1 MSAASRWRAAGAVPT
16 RSSQRGFYS
25 DSDGNFRRNG
35 IEISKFTSILS
46 PNAERIE
53 VLKGPASVLFGRID
67 PGGVINV
74 VTKRP
79 QPVRFSE
86 LDLRGGAF
94 GYVDGRVDTTGPIGD
109 GSRALYRL
117 NVSSDRTGSYRDEVE
132 KRNTY
137 ILPSITTF
145 LGSRARWDIDVE
157 YKREEKTDDVGI
169 AAPENNFDA
178 LDAMPIDT
186 FLGEPEAGVDL
197 WYANGVST
205 FEHMLGSSW
214 TFRNT
219 LSYVHY
225 DSTSRGVSLGSLAAD
240 RRTVSRT
247 ASFNESTLGSALA
260 EASVLGS
267 FSTGPLRHRVAAGG
281 SYHHYSQDQQGSSA
295 AIAGVDIYDPV
306 YTGLPAEPSVLSG
319 DTLLTVAN
327 SGLFIQDQIE
337 VTPQLHLQVGARVS
351 TFKQETDNRLTVR
364 TQVIE
369 ADNVSTQVG
378 AAYLPRPWLSFY
390 GSFSESFSP
399 NLAIARDGST
409 FGPKKADQYEGGV
422 KADAWG
428 GRLTAT
434 ASVFRLTYEGTLSFI
449 RDPVT
454 GLFDTTQGGV
464 QRSTGVELDVMAR
477 PGAGFLITGTF
488 GTLDAYV
495 VTDPVYAPGRLLGGA
510 PKRRG
515 NLWVAWESPRGLG
528 VGAGVF
534 QSVRVQGVHELE
546 LPPPR
551 IHDRRRDGVVPRV
564 AAAGRARQRQEPRGR
579 AVLPQRRRR
588 LPRVSRTAATRRGV
602 DECGLLTSARRGGC
616 SMRGGSVMQ

>member
-1 MSAASRWRAAGAVPT
+1 MSSRPSTLIILVFLFAATVAAHAQTAPSLTGVVRDPSGAVVPEASITVTPHAVGPARSARTDGDGRFALTLPPGRYVLRVERAGFAPLQRDAVEIADGQPTDLELTLAQGGVSESVTVLAT
-16 RSSQRGFYS
+16 RSRLATKAETPIMQTPQAITVVPEEVLDQQAATTLGEAIRNVSGVALAGSWRGSYEVFAQRGFYS

-53 VLKGPASVLFGRID
+53 VLKGPASVLYGRID

-74 VTKRP
+74 VTRRP

-94 GYVDGRVDTTGPIGD
+94 GYVDGRFDTTGPIGD
-109 GSRALYRL
+109 GSRTLYRL

-157 YKREEKTDDVGI
+157 YKDEEKTDDVGI

-178 LDAMPIDT
+178 LDAMPIET

-219 LSYVHY
+219 LSYIHY

-240 RRTVSRT
+240 RRTVSRF
-247 ASFNESTLGSALA
+247 AGFSESKLGSALA
-260 EASVLGS
+260 EVSVLGS
-267 FSTGPLRHRVAAGG
+267 FSTGPLQHRVAAGG
-281 SYHHYSQDQQGSSA
+281 SYHHYSQDQQGSNA

-319 DTLLTVAN
+319 DTLLTVGN

-337 VTPQLHLQVGARVS
+337 VTPRLHLQIGARAS
-351 TFKQETDNRLTVR
+351 AFKQETDNRLTAR
-364 TQVIE
+364 TQVHRGRQCVD
-369 ADNVSTQVG
+369 A
-378 AAYLPRPWLSFY
+378 
-390 GSFSESFSP
+390 
-399 NLAIARDGST
+399 
-409 FGPKKADQYEGGV
+409 GV
-422 KADAWG
+422 
-428 GRLTAT
+428 R
-434 ASVFRLTYEGTLSFI
+434 Y
-449 RDPVT
+449 
-454 GLFDTTQGGV
+454 
-464 QRSTGVELDVMAR
+464 
-477 PGAGFLITGTF
+477 
-488 GTLDAYV
+488 
-495 VTDPVYAPGRLLGGA
+495 TDPVGS
-510 PKRRG
+510 
-515 NLWVAWESPRGLG
+515 VADDL
-528 VGAGVF
+528 
-534 QSVRVQGVHELE
+534 
-546 LPPPR
+546 
-551 IHDRRRDGVVPRV
+551 RRR
-564 AAAGRARQRQEPRGR
+564 
-579 AVLPQRRRR
+579 
-588 LPRVSRTAATRRGV
+588 ATF
-602 DECGLLTSARRGGC
+602 A
-616 SMRGGSVMQ
+616 